1 MGLDGRGG
9 ELEFGEVTLAGG
21 TEFDERAVFAPGVG
35 EGAEGL
41 GVKLD
46 EGVMLIEHGGVPG
59 FGDEAHEAFFGGGGV
74 GARG

>member
-1 MGLDGRGG
+1 MEWLGAD
-9 ELEFGEVTLAGG
+9 ELEFGEIALAGG
-21 TEFDERAVFAPGVG
+21 AEFEEGAVLAFGVG

-46 EGVMLIEHGGVPG
+46 QGVMLIEHGGVPG